1 MGLAIGLL
9 VGAAVLVVVLRQ
21 WMLSRECPP
30 RPAQPFDADV
40 YPVGKAAIIERRGD
54 NPRTT
59 VICMHGFVSDMRYF
73 VEHYKDPSIQL
84 ILLMS
89 CDYHV
94 PISSPR
100 FKSASW
106 AKTPSA
112 PEGTIPYD
120 AAVLVQ
126 ALEHLPRTDRVRVHG
141 HSRGGAVIL
150 EAASLRPD
158 LFARVE
164 VILEA
169 PVLPQGKPYAS
180 VSAMG
185 LWLMAFVMPLW
196 RREPISQRN
205 LKTWGPLENAL
216 KREHI
221 MGFPF
226 NPKRTS
232 TTVANMRNIGE
243 WMKGRDHTLFQ
254 NIKQGTLLV
263 PGKDRVL
270 DTASMLAS
278 AQKAGPH
285 IQVVQLEGC
294 SHFPLFDCPSVIPP
308 LEVPAER
315 PAASSA
321 T

>member
-1 MGLAIGLL
+1 MYLAIGLL
-9 VGAAVLVVVLRQ
+9 VGAVVLIVVLRQ
-21 WMLSRECPP
+21 WMLARECPP
-30 RPAQPFDADV
+30 RPGQPFDGDV
-40 YPVGKAAIIERRGD
+40 YPVGKAAIAERRSD
-54 NPRTT
+54 NPRAT

-73 VEHYKDPSIQL
+73 IDHYKAPDLQL

-89 CDYHV
+89 CDYHL
-94 PISSPR
+94 PIANPR
-100 FKSASW
+100 FKTAPW
-106 AKTPSA
+106 AKTPTA
-112 PEGTIPYD
+112 KEGTIPYD
-120 AAVLVQ
+120 AAVLCQ
-126 ALEHLPRTDRVRVHG
+126 ALEHLPKTDRIRVHG

-150 EAASLRPD
+150 EAAAQRPD

-169 PVLPQGKPYAS
+169 PVLPQARVYTP
-180 VSAMG
+180 VSPVG

-232 TTVANMRNIGE
+232 TTVANMVGIRD
-243 WMKGRDHTLFQ
+243 WMLERDASIFQ
-254 NIKQGTLLV
+254 NLKRGTVLV

-270 DTASMLAS
+270 DTHSMLAT

-285 IQVVQLEGC
+285 IQVVQLDGC
-294 SHFPLFDCPSVIPP
+294 SHFPLFDCPSAIPP
-308 LEVPAER
+308 LLEAATER
-315 PAASSA
+315 SVAS
-321 T
+321 